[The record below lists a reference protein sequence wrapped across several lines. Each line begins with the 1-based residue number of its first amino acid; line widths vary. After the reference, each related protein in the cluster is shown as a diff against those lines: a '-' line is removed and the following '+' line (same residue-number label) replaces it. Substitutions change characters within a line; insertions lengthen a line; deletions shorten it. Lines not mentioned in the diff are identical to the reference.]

1 MRKMLLAVLLGLAAT
16 PALAG
21 AGHAG
26 SGHADS
32 QAGEGEVDRT
42 IAFEAGDMWFD
53 PEALAVAPGDTVA
66 FEITNTGQL
75 THEFVIGAAEDQ
87 QAHREMMREMAGGDA
102 GDMGHDM
109 AAGHHGDQ
117 GGHGMDMPA
126 LTLAPGETGTLVWTA
141 PSGAESLIYACN
153 IPGHFE
159 SGMKGQIRIG
169 QPDANRAI
177 VLEDSSRRE

>member
-1 MRKMLLAVLLGLAAT
+1 MRKMLLAVLLGLAAS

-32 QAGEGEVDRT
+32 QAGEGGADRT

-53 PEALAVAPGDTVA
+53 PDSLAVASGETVA

-75 THEFVIGAAEDQ
+75 THEFVIGAAEAQ

-102 GDMGHDM
+102 GDMNHGMMKGMAGGNAGHMDHDM

-159 SGMKGQIRIG
+159 SGMKGQIRI
-169 QPDANRAI
+169 
-177 VLEDSSRRE
+177 E